1 MRVIAIAN
9 QKGGVAKTTTTVNL
23 AAALGEAKQKTLVLD
38 LDPQANAS
46 SWLGISDGGKGIF
59 DTLVNNVHLSDIVKP
74 SVAPNVDLVPASAWL
89 ASIEKALAGEV
100 GTEMLLAKAIN
111 SLPKD
116 RWAFLLIDCPPA
128 LGLLSISALVAAK
141 EVLVPVETKV
151 LPLAGL
157 AQLSQTIERVKERLN
172 ADLVLSGVLG
182 CRADNRTNL
191 SKDVMEKLRGKFG
204 EIVFTTVIRENVRL
218 AEAPSFAKPITM
230 YDPKGPGAKDYRAAA
245 KELIKRGKQV
255 KSWAANEDPLSDW
268 THWIRSFQHAPRK
281 L

>member
-9 QKGGVAKTTTTVNL
+9 QKGGVAKTTTAVNL
-23 AAALGEAKQKTLVLD
+23 AAALGEQKQKTLVLD
-38 LDPQANAS
+38 LDSQGNAS
-46 SWLGISDGGKGIF
+46 AWLGGAGDSKGVY
-59 DTLVNNVHLSDIVKP
+59 DVLVNNVNLLDLVKP
-74 SVAPNVDLVPASAWL
+74 SSAPGVDFVPASAWL

-116 RWAFLLIDCPPA
+116 RWAFVLMDCPPS

-157 AQLSQTIERVKERLN
+157 AQLSQTIGRVQERLN
-172 ADLVLSGVLG
+172 AELSLTAILG
-182 CRADNRTNL
+182 CRVDTRTNL
-191 SKDVMEKLRGKFG
+191 SKDVLEKLRGRFG
-204 EIVFTTVIRENVRL
+204 DVVLKAVIRENIRL
-218 AEAPSFAKPITM
+218 AEAPSFAKPITV

-245 KELIKRGKQV
+245 KELVKRAASKEA
-255 KSWAANEDPLSDW
+255 KS
-268 THWIRSFQHAPRK
+268 
-281 L
+281 